1 MNNHYLDFL
10 DTLKE
15 KRSENF
21 MARTKSEVNIK
32 TNIDQVVR
40 DLSWVDMIEESI
52 PYLDN
57 IVRNPRRFIVQEE
70 DLIPIEKTKKITE
83 ESIKHLA
90 RNTSLI
96 QDIDKDGMV
105 QPLKLLNVY
114 KEETIDLYENRF
126 IYSLLT
132 NLKIFLDEQ
141 LKRDEEAIKS
151 KYERI
156 VTYRGETKMPG
167 ELVKINMT
175 LSTDFLESHDELRKQ
190 AIIKERITNI
200 TEVISDFLGTQFI
213 RSLSGATPVRSPI
226 RKTNVI
232 LKDQNFIKAVELWEF
247 LEKYNI
253 GETYK
258 KISTSKTEDPGNM
271 IDKYNLT
278 YYLDYFAVSN
288 ISAKEKELVQDREKY
303 LIPYLR
309 KVIETYVSEADTND
323 RGFKNMINNEF
334 KRARKKQLDVYK
346 NIRAD
351 YRKTIINHR
360 YRVKNALSYLN

>member
-1 MNNHYLDFL
+1 MNNYYLDFL
-10 DTLKE
+10 DSIKE

-21 MARTKSEVNIK
+21 IARTKSEVNVK
-32 TNIDQVVR
+32 TVIDQIVR

-52 PYLDN
+52 PFLDN

-90 RNTSLI
+90 RHTNLI
-96 QDIDKDGMV
+96 QDVDDDGMV

-141 LKRDEEAIKS
+141 LKKDEEALKN
-151 KYERI
+151 KYER
-156 VTYRGETKMPG
+156 VVNYRGETRLPG
-167 ELVKINMT
+167 ELVKVNVS
-175 LSTDFLESHDELRKQ
+175 LSTDFLESNDEVRKQ
-190 AIIKERITNI
+190 EIYKERIANI
-200 TEVISDFLGTQFI
+200 IDVVNDFLGTQFI

-232 LKDQNFIKAVELWEF
+232 LKDQNFVKAVELWEF

-253 GETYK
+253 AETLK
-258 KISTSKTEDPGNM
+258 KISTTRVEDPGNM

-278 YYLDYFAVSN
+278 YYLNYFAVSN

-309 KVIETYVSEADTND
+309 KVIEAYVSETDTND

-334 KRARKKQLDVYK
+334 KRARKKQLEIYK
-346 NIRAD
+346 DIRAD
-351 YRKTIINHR
+351 YRKTLINHR
-360 YRVKNALSYLN
+360 YRIKNALSYLN

>member
-1 MNNHYLDFL
+1 MNNQYLDFL
-10 DTLKE
+10 DVLKE
-15 KRSENF
+15 KRAENF
-21 MARTKSEVNIK
+21 TARTKSEVNVK
-32 TNIDQVVR
+32 TIIDQIVR

-70 DLIPIEKTKKITE
+70 DLIPVEKTKKITE
-83 ESIKHLA
+83 ETIKHLA
-90 RNTSLI
+90 KHTGLI
-96 QDIDKDGMV
+96 QDIDEEGMV

-132 NLKIFLDEQ
+132 NLKVFLDEQ
-141 LKRDEEAIKS
+141 LKRDDEALKS
-151 KYERI
+151 KYERA
-156 VTYRGETKMPG
+156 VTYRGETKLPG
-167 ELVKINMT
+167 EMVKIN
-175 LSTDFLESHDELRKQ
+175 LSLTTDYLEGKDEVRKQ
-190 AIIKERITNI
+190 EIYKERIQNI
-200 TEVISDFLGTQFI
+200 IEVVNDFLGTQFI

-232 LKDQNFIKAVELWEF
+232 LKDQNFVKAVQLWEF
-247 LEKYNI
+247 LEKYNVAESI
-253 GETYK
+253 K
-258 KISTSKTEDPGNM
+258 KISTTRVEDPGNM

-288 ISAKEKELVQDREKY
+288 ISAKEKELAHDREKY

-323 RGFKNMINNEF
+323 RRFKNMITNEF
-334 KRARKKQLDVYK
+334 KRARKKQLEIYK
-346 NIRAD
+346 DIRAD
-351 YRKTIINHR
+351 YRKTITNHR

>member
-1 MNNHYLDFL
+1 MHSNYLDFL

-15 KRSENF
+15 RRTQNF
-21 MARTKSEVNIK
+21 LARTKSNVSVK
-32 TNIDQVVR
+32 TNIEQIVKDT
-40 DLSWVDMIEESI
+40 SWIDMLEESI

-57 IVRNPRRFIVQEE
+57 IVRNPRKFIVQEE
-70 DLIPIEKTKKITE
+70 DIIPIEKTKKITE

-90 RNTSLI
+90 KHTNLI
-96 QDIDKDGMV
+96 QDIDEDGMV

-141 LKRDEEAIKS
+141 LKKDEEALKS
-151 KYERI
+151 KYER
-156 VTYRGETKMPG
+156 VTKYEGITKLPGETVKVDLVLTSDFSEG
-167 ELVKINMT
+167 NDEVRKELLN
-175 LSTDFLESHDELRKQ
+175 
-190 AIIKERITNI
+190 KERIANI
-200 TEVISDFLGTQFI
+200 VEVVNDFLGTQFI
-213 RSLSGATPVRSPI
+213 RSLKGATPVRSPI

-232 LKDQNFIKAVELWEF
+232 LKDQNFVKAVELWEF

-253 GETYK
+253 AETIK
-258 KISTSKTEDPGNM
+258 KIKTVKDEETGNL

-278 YYLDYFAVSN
+278 YYLDYYAVSN
-288 ISAKEKELVQDREKY
+288 ISFKEKELSQDMEKY
-303 LIPYLR
+303 ILPYLR
-309 KVIETYVSEADTND
+309 KVIETYVSETDTSE
-323 RGFKNMINNEF
+323 RSFKNMINNEF
-334 KRARKKQLDVYK
+334 KRARKKQLETYK

>member
-1 MNNHYLDFL
+1 MHNNYLDFL

-15 KRSENF
+15 RRTDNF
-21 MARTKSEVNIK
+21 LARTKSNVSVK
-32 TNIDQVVR
+32 TNIEQIIKDT
-40 DLSWVDMIEESI
+40 SWIDMLEESI

-57 IVRNPRRFIVQEE
+57 IIRNPRRFIVQEE
-70 DLIPIEKTKKITE
+70 DIIPIEKTKKITE

-90 RNTSLI
+90 KHTSLI
-96 QDIDKDGMV
+96 QDVDKDGMV

-126 IYSLLT
+126 IFSLLT

-141 LKRDEEAIKS
+141 LKRDEQALKS

-156 VTYRGETKMPG
+156 TKYDGVTKLPGET
-167 ELVKINMT
+167 VKVNLTLTSDFAESGDEIRKSEIN
-175 LSTDFLESHDELRKQ
+175 
-190 AIIKERITNI
+190 KERISNI
-200 TEVISDFLGTQFI
+200 VEVVNDFLGTQFI
-213 RSLSGATPVRSPI
+213 RSLKGATPVRSPI

-232 LKDQNFIKAVELWEF
+232 LKDQNFKKAVELWEF

-253 GETYK
+253 EQTIQ
-258 KISTSKTEDPGNM
+258 KIKTSKDEETGNM

-288 ISAKEKELVQDREKY
+288 ISFKEKELVQNPEKY

-309 KVIETYVSEADTND
+309 KVIETYVSETDTNE
-323 RGFKNMINNEF
+323 RAFKNIINNEF
-334 KRARKKQLDVYK
+334 KKARKKQLETYK

-351 YRKTIINHR
+351 YRKTIVNHR

>member
-1 MNNHYLDFL
+1 MNGNYLDFL

-15 KRSENF
+15 RKTQNF
-21 MARTKSEVNIK
+21 LARTKSNVSVK
-32 TNIDQVVR
+32 TNIEQIVKDT
-40 DLSWVDMIEESI
+40 SWIDMLEESI

-57 IVRNPRRFIVQEE
+57 IVRNPRKFIVQEE
-70 DLIPIEKTKKITE
+70 DIIPIEKTKKITE

-90 RNTSLI
+90 KHTNLI
-96 QDIDKDGMV
+96 QDIDEDGMV

-141 LKRDEEAIKS
+141 LKKDEEALKS
-151 KYERI
+151 KYER
-156 VTYRGETKMPG
+156 VTKYEGITKLPGETVKVDLILTSDFSEG
-167 ELVKINMT
+167 NDEIRKELLN
-175 LSTDFLESHDELRKQ
+175 
-190 AIIKERITNI
+190 KERIANI
-200 TEVISDFLGTQFI
+200 VEVVDDFLGTQFI
-213 RSLSGATPVRSPI
+213 RSLKGATPVRSPI

-232 LKDQNFIKAVELWEF
+232 LKDQNFVKAVELWEF

-253 GETYK
+253 AETIK
-258 KISTSKTEDPGNM
+258 KIKTVKDEDTGNL

-278 YYLDYFAVSN
+278 YYLDYYAVSN
-288 ISAKEKELVQDREKY
+288 ISFKEKELSQDMEKY
-303 LIPYLR
+303 MLPYLR
-309 KVIETYVSEADTND
+309 KVIETYVSETDTSE
-323 RGFKNMINNEF
+323 RAFKNMINNEF
-334 KRARKKQLDVYK
+334 KRARKKQLETYK